1 MTKEEPP
8 LGEKKPVYPIQV
20 PSLRDGR
27 FTSFDLL
34 LFLEVVVMPW
44 TGRDL
49 CRLVLWAGRTIGP
62 HYLELSRIKW
72 PRWSPLNRRLRA
84 CRGGNS
90 LIWVHTTG
98 RW

>member
-8 LGEKKPVYPIQV
+8 LGEKKPVYPIQL

-34 LFLEVVVMPW
+34 LFLEVIVLPW
-44 TGRDL
+44 TGSDF
-49 CRLVLWAGRTIGP
+49 CRLMLWAGRTIGP

-72 PRWSPLNRRLRA
+72 PRWSPLNRQLKT
-84 CRGGNS
+84 CCDGKIS
-90 LIWVHTTG
+90 YLFT
-98 RW
+98 